1 MSKEKSCEEL
11 EKHKAKAIAIV
22 DQYLTSMISSAD
34 PVDRSR
40 ADKLSYWLCDY
51 IKFLDYEKEFSPRK
65 LRRYKRGEILKVH
78 LGYNIGSE
86 EGGLHYAIVLDKAN
100 SINCPTITIA
110 PLTSV
115 KPKTD
120 INNLHPGSVY
130 LGNELFMNLNSN
142 ASLLHQHL
150 NRMLEEINKKISCVK
165 DDNLQSEL
173 DHINM
178 ELARLKRMR
187 SEIQK
192 MKVGSIALTRQI
204 TTVSKIRI
212 YDPKTDHDVLSGVR
226 LSNEKLDA
234 IDDAISGYFTGKH

>member
-1 MSKEKSCEEL
+1 MSKEKSYEEL
-11 EKHKAKAIAIV
+11 ERHKTAAIAAI
-22 DQYLTSMISSAD
+22 DHYLEGMITSPDPAD
-34 PVDRSR
+34 HGR

-51 IKFLDYEKEFSPRK
+51 IKFLDYEKRFAPNK

-86 EGGLHYAIVLDKAN
+86 EGGLHYALVLDKAN
-100 SINCPTITIA
+100 SINCPTITIV

-115 KPKTD
+115 KPRTD
-120 INNLHPGSVY
+120 VNNLHPGSVY
-130 LGNELFMNLNSN
+130 LGNELFTNLNSS
-142 ASLLHQHL
+142 ASLLQQRL
-150 NRMLEEINKKISCVK
+150 VRSIVDLGK
-165 DDNLQSEL
+165 DPDRAQARESDLVQIEA
-173 DHINM
+173 
-178 ELARLKRMR
+178 ELARLKRIR

-192 MKVGSIALTRQI
+192 MKKGSIALTRQI

-234 IDDAISGYFTGKH
+234 IDAAISGYFTGKH